1 MKNFEELDAF
11 QRAVELMVQIYR
23 TTSNFPTE
31 ERYGLTAQIRR
42 AAVSV
47 VSNIAEG
54 QGRLTLGEWRNSLGH
69 ARGSLFEIQ
78 AQAIAA
84 EKLGFIDGS
93 GYRQLRSSIKR
104 AAMPLAGLIAYVRRR
119 EKSTT
124 DN

>member
-1 MKNFEELDAF
+1 MKIFEELDAF
-11 QRAVELMVQIYR
+11 QRAIELMVQIYR
-23 TTSNFPTE
+23 ETSDFPTE

-54 QGRLTLGEWRNSLGH
+54 QGRLTPGEWRNSLGH

-84 EKLGFIDGS
+84 EKLGFLDERR
-93 GYRQLRSSIKR
+93 YRELRSSIKR
-104 AAMPLAGLIAYVRRR
+104 VAMPLSGLIAYVRRR
-119 EKSTT
+119 EKPAT